1 MAKVKTKKKDNRI
14 YIRVKL
20 SKNEKLNERE
30 FEFFRSKY
38 VAGLIEGKM
47 KKKNLL
53 EYTSPVGQSVFERLL
68 RPITKHEFF
77 LIIEHAIEME
87 RRVNESGLAMNKL
100 DLDIKHIFISDYTKE
115 MHFIYLPLEG
125 AKGGAGIMRF
135 IDEVIYSA
143 RPALEGEQDFVSR
156 FVYFIRN
163 LPSIDF
169 DQIENYIYKEDR
181 TVLKNEPKRIDRN
194 GASTGQG
201 NGQIYAATYGVQG
214 QAVSISGQPNYAFQ
228 NGGYVERA
236 GVLVG
241 QNGGF
246 VGQNT
251 GYAGQ
256 IGRFAGQS
264 ANYSTNQPQNQVNG
278 NDDTI
283 YLDEGATGILDDES
297 TGLLQEDDESTGL
310 LASES
315 RQVSYPKLYRV
326 LTEETIVIDKAV
338 FRVGKEKSYADYF
351 VNNNSAVS
359 RNHCDIIV
367 RGNRYFVMDLNSKNR
382 TFINNHVIPVRQE
395 TEIFN
400 GDKLRLANEE
410 FVFYTA

>member
-1 MAKVKTKKKDNRI
+1 M
-14 YIRVKL
+14 
-20 SKNEKLNERE
+20 
-30 FEFFRSKY
+30 
-38 VAGLIEGKM
+38 
-47 KKKNLL
+47 
-53 EYTSPVGQSVFERLL
+53 
-68 RPITKHEFF
+68 
-77 LIIEHAIEME
+77 
-87 RRVNESGLAMNKL
+87 
-100 DLDIKHIFISDYTKE
+100 
-115 MHFIYLPLEG
+115 
-125 AKGGAGIMRF
+125 
-135 IDEVIYSA
+135 
-143 RPALEGEQDFVSR
+143 
-156 FVYFIRN
+156 
-163 LPSIDF
+163 
-169 DQIENYIYKEDR
+169 
-181 TVLKNEPKRIDRN
+181 
-194 GASTGQG
+194 
-201 NGQIYAATYGVQG
+201 
-214 QAVSISGQPNYAFQ
+214 
-228 NGGYVERA
+228 
-236 GVLVG
+236 
-241 QNGGF
+241 
-246 VGQNT
+246 
-251 GYAGQ
+251 
-256 IGRFAGQS
+256 
-264 ANYSTNQPQNQVNG
+264 NG

-351 VNNNSAVS
+351 VSNNSAVS